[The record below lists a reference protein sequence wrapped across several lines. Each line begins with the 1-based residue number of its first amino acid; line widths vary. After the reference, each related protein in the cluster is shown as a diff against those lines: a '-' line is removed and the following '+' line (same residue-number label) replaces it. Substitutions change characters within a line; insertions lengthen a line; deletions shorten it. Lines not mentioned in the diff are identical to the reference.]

1 MERYIAIDNVCA
13 WPNLTKMPEGAII
26 ATIFNQPC
34 HGLWEGDVEC
44 WASEDGGR
52 LWHLRGTPAPHE
64 PGTNRM
70 NVAAG
75 LAANGDL
82 VVIASGWTHRPRKG
96 EGSAGHGAPSHPL
109 LPWVCRS
116 GDGGRTWT
124 QAETMPPP
132 EAVTSPEAGSIP
144 IIPFGDVVRLQD
156 GTLGVCIY
164 SWRPPDEHSCYFY
177 ASADDGR
184 TWTIRGII
192 QEGNINETAPLVL
205 PNGEVLACARTLGDQ
220 HLELF
225 RSLDDG
231 RTWQREQAVSA
242 GSQHPA
248 HLLSLG
254 EGRVLLTYG
263 DRREGHHGIEV
274 RLSEDAGHTWSDSK
288 RLVALEPADLGYPAT
303 VLGNDGALVTAW
315 YCSGIAAHQR
325 YHMGTAVWAI
335 DKLFTLER

>member
-1 MERYIAIDNVCA
+1 VERYIAIDNVCA
-13 WPNLTKMPEGAII
+13 WPNLTRMPDGAII

-52 LWHLRGTPAPHE
+52 IWRLRGTPTPHE

-75 LAANGDL
+75 LAVNGDL
-82 VVIASGWTHRPRKG
+82 VVIASGWTHRPRRG
-96 EGSAGHGAPSHPL
+96 EGRAGHGAPAHPL

-116 GDGGRTWT
+116 GDGGRTWM
-124 QAETMPPP
+124 QAETLLPPG
-132 EAVTSPEAGSIP
+132 AQAAS
-144 IIPFGDVVRLQD
+144 IIPFGDVVQLQD

-164 SWRPPDEHSCYFY
+164 SWQPPDDHACYFY
-177 ASADDGR
+177 ASADDGL
-184 TWTIRGII
+184 TWKVRGVI
-192 QEGNINETAPLVL
+192 QASNVNETAPLAL
-205 PNGEVLACARTLGDQ
+205 PNGDLLACARTLGDQ

-225 RSLDDG
+225 RSGDNG
-231 RTWQREQAVSA
+231 RTWQREQALSE

-274 RLSEDAGHTWSDSK
+274 RLSEDGGRTWSDPK
-288 RLVALEPADLGYPAT
+288 CLVALEPADLGYPAT

-325 YHMGTAVWAI
+325 YHMGAAVWAI
-335 DKLFTLER
+335 DELFTLER

>member
-1 MERYIAIDNVCA
+1 MERYIAIDGVCA
-13 WPNLTKMPEGAII
+13 WPNLTKMPDGAIV

-52 LWHLRGTPAPHE
+52 TWRLRGTPAPHE

-75 LAANGDL
+75 LAADGDL
-82 VVIASGWTHRPRKG
+82 VVIASGWTHRPAKG
-96 EGSAGHGAPSHPL
+96 EGRAGHDAPAHPL

-124 QAETMPPP
+124 QAETISPP
-132 EAVTSPEAGSIP
+132 EQRSER
-144 IIPFGDVVRLQD
+144 IIPFGDIVHLRD

-164 SWRPPDEHSCYFY
+164 SWQPPDEHNCYFY
-177 ASADDGR
+177 ISGDDGR
-184 TWTIRGII
+184 TWSIRGVI
-192 QEGNINETAPLVL
+192 QEGDINETAPVVL
-205 PNGEVLACARTLGDQ
+205 PDGELLACARTLGDQ

-231 RTWQREQAVSA
+231 RTWRREQAVSE

-248 HLLSLG
+248 HLLSLS
-254 EGRVLLTYG
+254 EERVLLTYG
-263 DRREGHHGIEV
+263 NRREGHEGIEV
-274 RLSEDAGHTWSDSK
+274 RLSEDAGRTWREAK
-288 RLVALEPADLGYPAT
+288 RLVDLEPADLGYPAT
-303 VLGNDGALVTAW
+303 VPGDDDALVTAW
-315 YCSGIAAHQR
+315 YASGIAAHQR
-325 YHMGTAVWAI
+325 YHMGAAVWTL
-335 DKLFTLER
+335 DELFGGL